1 MLFAG
6 SRSEVGPLLGIAP
19 VIKDSGTMQER
30 NMICNLK
37 NPPDCFYEDEPFGPF
52 GNTFDTSLKTG
63 SPYQTPSRK
72 DFEDE
77 MKPGEGGPP
86 SDFNIQDYLL
96 PIKKADASNFFNEG
110 TGIEKEGFD
119 SVPDYLKNKLREM
132 EWKKALQEA
141 SELENPELIQ
151 ELTNKAE
158 VAETWNEG
166 TGIEKGGFEN
176 APQWLRD
183 QMWKQDLRKRQEL
196 GLEPVAY

>member
-1 MLFAG
+1 MLFAASRPEVQSMLGLVEQKPFG
-6 SRSEVGPLLGIAP
+6 SGW
-19 VIKDSGTMQER
+19 KQER

-52 GNTFDTSLKTG
+52 GNAFDTSLKTG

-96 PIKKADASNFFNEG
+96 PIKKAE
-110 TGIEKEGFD
+110 
-119 SVPDYLKNKLREM
+119 VP
-132 EWKKALQEA
+132 
-141 SELENPELIQ
+141 
-151 ELTNKAE
+151 
-158 VAETWNEG
+158 ETWNEG
-166 TGIEKGGFEN
+166 TGIEKGGYEN

-183 QMWKQDLRKRQEL
+183 QLWKQDLKRRQEL
-196 GLEPVAY
+196 GLEPVVS

>member
-6 SRSEVGPLLGIAP
+6 SRPEVQSMLGLVEQKP
-19 VIKDSGTMQER
+19 FGSGWKQER

-96 PIKKADASNFFNEG
+96 PIKKAE
-110 TGIEKEGFD
+110 
-119 SVPDYLKNKLREM
+119 VPVM
-132 EWKKALQEA
+132 
-141 SELENPELIQ
+141 
-151 ELTNKAE
+151 
-158 VAETWNEG
+158 
-166 TGIEKGGFEN
+166 GGLF
-176 APQWLRD
+176 
-183 QMWKQDLRKRQEL
+183 
-196 GLEPVAY
+196 